1 VPNEEPNSGKR
12 EQVDAQ
18 WQGAW
23 RWDTER
29 QVRKHLIELSEHGEE
44 FYDAQG
50 SPKPFDHVRFVVRH
64 FEHVQEL
71 SEVFDPYDQ

>member
-1 VPNEEPNSGKR
+1 V
-12 EQVDAQ
+12 Q
-18 WQGAW
+18 
-23 RWDTER
+23 
-29 QVRKHLIELSEHGEE
+29 KHLTELSEHGEE

-71 SEVFDPYDQ
+71 SEVFDPYD